1 MDAKTLM
8 RTTTAEFR
16 KMREK
21 AFEDERL
28 AELQKMSPCQL
39 AASADTKG
47 INRTDIFTALCSSNP
62 KDELIK
68 LLSAINEP
76 IKVNN
81 KKSVLYQNHITTVK
95 KNTIPYKGWG
105 VKKYIYKNTVA
116 SAGDK
121 KFIGLGASNEYDI
134 ISTTRLASRW
144 NGQCTVNGMNTLNQ
158 ACFTDNNIHQSV
170 LSGYSEST
178 PCNMVPV
185 TFRIRTNVFDED
197 QKKYFTDIGINMNEN
212 WKKLRSQGGAHGR
225 VDCPFTSLAILDYP
239 IKEFAR
245 GQEYNSKNFKGLLS
259 AQIDIQWAAIND
271 QGGTILPGVTSVIP
285 IEKLSYL
292 YTYTIPSFG
301 PNAVATEYNG
311 SYWSFENDLVDLYA
325 AMPPYSGVLMQ
336 SCWVQGM
343 GYTGC
348 HAFVMARGG
357 YDLTSNDVDP
367 DSCYIFDAQAAGHEV
382 VIHAWNKGAGAIVD
396 YLNSLGVYFL
406 SCSSLNTENDKE
418 LTAILPVEFDDLG
431 NLIGNT
437 GYNPDGI
444 PLRAERNNDQH
455 MKMLRGD
462 QAWKTTKGFYTGR
475 LKKKKTRKQKR
486 DKQSKKKDTKKN
498 KKTSKARRTRRTKR
512 R

>member
-28 AELQKMSPCQL
+28 AQLQRMSPCEL

-47 INRTDIFTALCSSNP
+47 INRSDIYTALCSSNP

-76 IKVNN
+76 IKVKN
-81 KKSVLYQNHITTVK
+81 KQSVLYQNHITTVK
-95 KNTIPYKGWG
+95 QNTIPYKGWG
-105 VKKYIYKNTVA
+105 VKKYIYKNTVG
-116 SAGDK
+116 SVGDR
-121 KFIGLGASNEYDI
+121 KFLGLGASNEYEI
-134 ISTTRLASRW
+134 ISITNLATKW
-144 NGQCTVNGMNTLNQ
+144 NGLCTVNGMNTLKD
-158 ACFTDNNIHQSV
+158 ACFTDNNIHQRV
-170 LSGYSEST
+170 VSGHSESK

-197 QKKYFTDIGINMNEN
+197 QKSYFTEIGINMNEN
-212 WKKLRSQGGAHGR
+212 WKKLKSQGGAQGR

-239 IKEFAR
+239 VKEFAR
-245 GQEYNSKNFKGLLS
+245 GQEYNSKSFKGLLS
-259 AQIDIQWAAIND
+259 AQIDIQWTALDD
-271 QGGTILPGVTSVIP
+271 QGRTILPGITSVIP

-292 YTYTIPSFG
+292 YTYTIPLPSYS
-301 PNAVATEYNG
+301 TEYNG

-336 SCWVQGM
+336 SCWVRGM
-343 GYTGC
+343 GESGC

-367 DSCYIFDAQAAGHEV
+367 DSCYIFDAQVAGHEV
-382 VIHAWNKGAGAIVD
+382 LIHAWNKGAGPIVD
-396 YLNSLGVYFL
+396 YLNSLGVHFL
-406 SCSSLNTENDKE
+406 SCCSLNTTDDRE
-418 LTAILPVEFDDLG
+418 LTEILPVEFDDSG

-437 GYNPDGI
+437 GYGADGM
-444 PLRAERNNDQH
+444 PLRAERDHAQH
-455 MKMLRGD
+455 LAMLKGISG
-462 QAWKTTKGFYTGR
+462 WKSTKGFYTGR

-486 DKQSKKKDTKKN
+486 DKQSKKEDTKKN
-498 KKTSKARRTRRTKR
+498 KKTSKARRTKR